1 MIPVP
6 LLLMPPD
13 TEAVRPIASPVNR
26 PADIVPLFVIP
37 PTMVPWLMKTGPR
50 LGADKVPLLI
60 TLPATL
66 TELEATETWV
76 NVPVIRMFGGGD
88 DVI

>member
-1 MIPVP
+1 
-6 LLLMPPD
+6 
-13 TEAVRPIASPVNR
+13 
-26 PADIVPLFVIP
+26 
-37 PTMVPWLMKTGPR
+37 MVPWLMKTGPR